1 MSSPT
6 KVFWI
11 YFSITWVFLIV
22 LFASGIVMGNA
33 TTVGW
38 AFEPVLVLYVLVMTF
53 GGAACGCFPAHSQ
66 GVSQGAKPDKY
77 GSAEDA
83 EDVPSAE
90 PDKDGSAKDA
100 EDVQMLKKKHRLYW
114 LDNIKL
120 FLTIMVVVGHSGMAW
135 WGVGAFVSV
144 QAASDSWY
152 TPVVLT
158 GLCLFKPLVVPL
170 FYFISG
176 YFTPSSLDRKG
187 PAAFLKSSF
196 CRLGTA
202 FLIFWLLFNPMNA
215 LVAHALVKQQQ
226 DWTYFPTSPHT
237 YFILFLLVFQCIYA
251 TIGGDVT
258 KMQIPS
264 FCTCMK
270 YGCGVTAVQILAS
283 GASIMSALGFAEM
296 PMMGPSGD
304 GFFTVFLFAAG
315 VVAKRNSWFSWD
327 FPEPLIRS
335 AKIYVYTIALLTIIA
350 CFLFTS
356 PGSPMALD
364 AESLG
369 IFLLAM
375 QIPLGPFCLFLCLLV
390 VDHFQR
396 HCNAQNAF
404 TQWLGKCA
412 FAVYLFHYY
421 FVTIMT
427 WLFVEMVDPD
437 GFVVSENAT
446 SVSTDPRSDGEVF
459 GGFFFTAFSSTL
471 LSFLFASFLKLIP
484 GLPL

>member
-1 MSSPT
+1 MSLT

-11 YFSITWVFLIV
+11 FFSITWVLLIV
-22 LFASGIVMGNA
+22 LFASGIAMGNA

-38 AFEPVLVLYVLVMTF
+38 AFEPVLVLFVLVMTF
-53 GGAACGCFPAHSQ
+53 GGAACGCFPTP
-66 GVSQGAKPDKY
+66 GLGDVTQGADKEVPAEPDK
-77 GSAEDA
+77 E
-83 EDVPSAE
+83 VSAE
-90 PDKDGSAKDA
+90 PDKDESAKHS
-100 EDVQMLKKKHRLYW
+100 ENVPQKKKRKYW
-114 LDNIKL
+114 LDNIKV
-120 FLTIMVVVGHSGMAW
+120 FLTIMVVFGHSGMAW
-135 WGVGAFVSV
+135 WGAGAFVSV

-176 YFTPSSLDRKG
+176 YFTPSSFDRKG
-187 PAAFLKSSF
+187 PAAFLKASF

-202 FLIFWLLFNPMNA
+202 FLIFWLLLNPMNA
-215 LVAHALVKQQQ
+215 LMAYALVNQQQ
-226 DWTYFPTSPHT
+226 DWIYFPTSPHT
-237 YFILFLLVFQCIYA
+237 YFILFLLVFQCMYA
-251 TIGGDVT
+251 TIGGGVT
-258 KMQIPS
+258 KMTVPS

-270 YGCGVTAVQILAS
+270 YGCAVTGVQILAS

-304 GFFTVFLFAAG
+304 GFFTVFLFATG

-327 FPEPLIRS
+327 FPEPLVKS
-335 AKIYVYTIALLTIIA
+335 AKIYVYTVALFTIIA
-350 CFLFTS
+350 CFLFAS
-356 PGSPMALD
+356 PGSPMALESD
-364 AESLG
+364 SLG

-375 QIPLGPFCLFLCLLV
+375 QIPLGPFCLFLCLV
-390 VDHFQR
+390 VINHFQ
-396 HCNAQNAF
+396 HYCDSQNAF

-427 WLFVEMVDPD
+427 WLFVEMVDSD
-437 GFVVSENAT
+437 GFIVSENAT
-446 SVSTDPRSDGEVF
+446 SVSTDPRSDKEVF

-471 LSFLFASFLKLIP
+471 LSFLFAGLLKLIP